1 MGSLITRQAWVVRN
15 ASGLYLT
22 PRGNWTASRN
32 LAWQS
37 LRPETPTRLLRD
49 GVLGDPA
56 LLTLEQVTYTTWGR
70 YQWNWRAA
78 DESDS

>member
-1 MGSLITRQAWVVRN
+1 VRN
-15 ASGLYLT
+15 SYGLYLT
-22 PRGNWTASRN
+22 TRGNWTASRN

-49 GVLGDPA
+49 GVLGDPTQ
-56 LLTLEQVTYTTWGR
+56 LSLELVTYITWGR
-70 YQWNWRAA
+70 SAWNWRAT

>member
-15 ASGLYLT
+15 NYGLYLT
-22 PRGNWTASRN
+22 MRGNWTASRN

-37 LRPETPTRLLRD
+37 LCPGTPARLLRD
-49 GVLGDPA
+49 GALGDPA
-56 LLTLEQVTYTTWGR
+56 GLTLELVTYTTWGR
-70 YQWNWRAA
+70 YQRNWRAT